1 MNNIQKYID
10 SLFEKYPETTETG
23 DLKREI
29 LSNCQERYQD
39 CIKAGMSEGE
49 SEKAVISAIGDL
61 SELLNSLVQDTRAVT
76 VIKEEDKKEKNE
88 LSEIRLSLISADIR
102 IEPST
107 GNEVEVEKS
116 GDIVSLRLGNTLVI
130 EEEKNQF
137 HSFRSDRKVILRV
150 PADLEK
156 ITVGTKSGDIQV
168 SGISCRNF
176 EVRTMS
182 GDIDG
187 ELTGEEISFTTVS
200 GDVKMKLDNRN
211 GNINV
216 NTTSGDVEV
225 EMTHMKEGNIHSIS
239 GDVKLKMKSEFDEM
253 KISCVSGD
261 IEVRCDDADVEARTT
276 CGDIS
281 NRATHTAGINRLI
294 AKTVSGNIDIR

>member
-116 GDIVSLRLGNTLVI
+116 GDIVSLHTGN
-130 EEEKNQF
+130 
-137 HSFRSDRKVILRV
+137 
-150 PADLEK
+150 
-156 ITVGTKSGDIQV
+156 
-168 SGISCRNF
+168 
-176 EVRTMS
+176 
-182 GDIDG
+182 
-187 ELTGEEISFTTVS
+187 
-200 GDVKMKLDNRN
+200 
-211 GNINV
+211 
-216 NTTSGDVEV
+216 
-225 EMTHMKEGNIHSIS
+225 
-239 GDVKLKMKSEFDEM
+239 
-253 KISCVSGD
+253 
-261 IEVRCDDADVEARTT
+261 
-276 CGDIS
+276 
-281 NRATHTAGINRLI
+281 
-294 AKTVSGNIDIR
+294 